1 MAGLVSN
8 LTPNAINKFK
18 RKMRGKGAV
27 RGGKRFTIFI
37 SNKDM
42 NDVIKILKSLEDLDV
57 LIDGVT
63 ETVKHKVKK
72 QEGRFLL
79 ALLAYLPYFF

>member
-27 RGGKRFTIFI
+27 RAGKRFTLFI

-42 NDVIKILKSLEDLDV
+42 NDVIKILKSLEV
-57 LIDGVT
+57 WM
-63 ETVKHKVKK
+63 
-72 QEGRFLL
+72 
-79 ALLAYLPYFF
+79 Y

>member
-1 MAGLVSN
+1 
-8 LTPNAINKFK
+8 
-18 RKMRGKGAV
+18 MRGKGAV
-27 RGGKRFTIFI
+27 RGGKRFTLFI

-42 NDVIKILKSLEDLDV
+42 NEVIKILKSLEDLDV